1 MALLIPNI
9 SDGPVALIGGLT
21 REARANSS
29 RFLNRKES
37 PTLGLLDR
45 SVRTYANVI
54 YPSHPLDQDKR
65 NAFVA
70 QRYAIQYRFFNS
82 LGNQTQVRGKD
93 VNRAEVLN
101 DCAGHVDKFLH
112 DLNGKKEVRFHIPK
126 EGDSNFA
133 LDITA
138 SDLVYT
144 IVDLKL
150 FNSASYSKLGAQEA
164 LKRKDS
170 NTLNNLEEEILKDPN
185 VLDLLVTSLNDP
197 NNEFLQIVLEQ
208 AMVLEYALEKIELLK
223 AQQQPVPLA

>member
-1 MALLIPNI
+1 MTLLIPNI
-9 SDGPVALIGGLT
+9 TDGPVALIGGLT
-21 REARANSS
+21 REARANSPQ
-29 RFLNRKES
+29 FLARKDS
-37 PTLGLLDR
+37 PTLDLLNR
-45 SVRTYANVI
+45 SVRKYAETI
-54 YPSHPLDQDKR
+54 FQDSSAMAR
-65 NAFVA
+65 FIAH
-70 QRYAIQYRFFNS
+70 RYSIQYRFFRS
-82 LGNQTQVRGKD
+82 LSSQTQVMGRD
-93 VNRAEVLN
+93 VNRAEVFN
-101 DCAGHVDKFLH
+101 DCASHVDKFLH

-150 FNSASYSKLGAQEA
+150 FNSASYSKTGAQEI
-164 LKRKDS
+164 LRRKDS

-208 AMVLEYALEKIELLK
+208 AMVLEYALEKRDELK
-223 AQQQPVPLA
+223 AQQQPAPLA